1 MRIIAI
7 AQGRAGERRSERGR
21 EHLLGALSGENSKG
35 VEEEE
40 EEEVYV

>member
-1 MRIIAI
+1 MRVIAI
-7 AQGRAGERRSERGR
+7 AQGRAGERGSERERER

-40 EEEVYV
+40 VYV